1 MNRFLAAAATAA
13 LLAALPAHAQGWP
26 DKPVKV
32 IVGFPPGG
40 AADQIARLIS
50 TPLGEALGQPVLVEN
65 RPGANGNV
73 AGDAVAKSLADGH
86 TLLLSSGGM
95 VSVNPHLYAR
105 MPFDPVKDLT
115 PVASAARVSV
125 FLMARSNLDV
135 TNVKDFIAYVKA
147 RPGRLTYG
155 SAGNGSSPHLAGE
168 MFKSQAGLFVVHVP
182 YRGAAPALNDLLGGQ
197 IDFHFDPGI
206 GLQHAKAGRL
216 KLLAVGSSKRSPLFP
231 DVPTLAESGLPGFDA
246 DSVFGFYAPAATPP
260 AVIARVNAEV
270 NKILAAPAVRE
281 RLVAIGAEALP
292 LSPAEFGRRGMDDS
306 QRFGAIIRERKIT
319 AD

>member
-1 MNRFLAAAATAA
+1 
-13 LLAALPAHAQGWP
+13 
-26 DKPVKV
+26 
-32 IVGFPPGG
+32 
-40 AADQIARLIS
+40 
-50 TPLGEALGQPVLVEN
+50 
-65 RPGANGNV
+65 
-73 AGDAVAKSLADGH
+73 
-86 TLLLSSGGM
+86 
-95 VSVNPHLYAR
+95 
-105 MPFDPVKDLT
+105 T

-125 FLMARSNLDV
+125 FLMARNNLDV
-135 TNVKDFIAYVKA
+135 ANVKDFIAYVKA

-168 MFKSQAGLFVVHVP
+168 MFKSQAGLFAVHVP

-260 AVIARVNAEV
+260 AVVARVNAEV

-292 LSPAEFGRRGMDDS
+292 LSPAEFGKRGMDDS